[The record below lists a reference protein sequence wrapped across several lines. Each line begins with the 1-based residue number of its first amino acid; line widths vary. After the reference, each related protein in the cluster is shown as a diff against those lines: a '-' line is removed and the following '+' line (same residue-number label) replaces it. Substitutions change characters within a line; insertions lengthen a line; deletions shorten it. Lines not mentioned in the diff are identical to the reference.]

1 MAEQLELFPELE
13 KPQPPRAEVQLIDY
27 TGAGAADPARHAANL
42 LVFTK
47 QTRLEMKPG
56 LLDDIAAWSEERIMT
71 ELEYMANTIPSSW
84 EFVEY
89 KFLINNV
96 TRGFTHQFVRTRTAS
111 YAQQTMR
118 VLNVNGWTYGTGP
131 SIPSREDIH
140 KDDEADGTWLS
151 DEERERAGLYHQA
164 MNGIASIYDTLI
176 EKGAKI
182 EDARGV
188 LPTNIHTNIVA
199 KFDLRTMADTARKR
213 ASGRTQGEYREV
225 MEAMKAEVMR
235 VHPWA
240 RLFFERTFDLAAS
253 ELELKVRAIDGLSDE
268 QKTNLVKLIDQ
279 MRMTA

>member
-1 MAEQLELFPELE
+1 M
-13 KPQPPRAEVQLIDY
+13 EVKLIDY
-27 TGAGAADPARHAANL
+27 TGAGAADPARHAANV

-47 QTRLEMKPG
+47 QTRLEMNAG
-56 LLDDIAAWSEERIMT
+56 LMDDIAAWPEEKIME
-71 ELEYMANTIPSSW
+71 ELRYMANTIPSSW

-89 KFLINNV
+89 KFLINAV

-131 SIPSREDIH
+131 TVEEDPERNAEYAACMDSI
-140 KDDEADGTWLS
+140 
-151 DEERERAGLYHQA
+151 AGVYEKLIA
-164 MNGIASIYDTLI
+164 M
-176 EKGAKI
+176 GAKI

-199 KFDLRTMADTARKR
+199 KFDLRTLADTARKR
-213 ASGRTQGEYREV
+213 ASSRTQGEYRDV
-225 MEAMKAEVMR
+225 MEAMLAEVIR

-240 RLFFERTFDLAAS
+240 EMFIARTFDKAAA
-253 ELELKVRAIDGLSDE
+253 ELEDRIKALCKQLRTGDVIS
-268 QKTNLVKLIDQ
+268 TNLIKLIDQ

>member
-1 MAEQLELFPELE
+1 MTSQLELFPELE
-13 KPQPPRAEVQLIDY
+13 RPELPRAEVQLIDY

-56 LLDDIAAWSEERIMT
+56 LLEDIAAWPEDRILA
-71 ELEYMANTIPSSW
+71 ELAYMANTIPSSW

-118 VLNVNGWTYGTGP
+118 VLNVGGWTYGTGP
-131 SIPSREDIH
+131 TVADN
-140 KDDEADGTWLS
+140 DERKAEYADCMK
-151 DEERERAGLYHQA
+151 R
-164 MNGIASIYDTLI
+164 IASTYDDLI
-176 EKGAKI
+176 AMGAKI

-199 KFDLRTMADTARKR
+199 KFDLRIMADTARKR

-225 MEAMKAEVMR
+225 MDLMKAEVMR

-253 ELELKVRAIDGLSDE
+253 DLEAKVRAIDGLSEE
-268 QKTNLVKLIDQ
+268 QKTNMVKLIDQ

>member
-1 MAEQLELFPELE
+1 M
-13 KPQPPRAEVQLIDY
+13 KVTMIDY

-47 QTRLEMKPG
+47 NTRLEMRAG
-56 LLDDIAAWSEERIMT
+56 LLDDIASWPDERINE

-89 KFLINNV
+89 KFLIEDV
-96 TRGFTHQFVRTRTAS
+96 TRGFTHQFVRTRTGS

-118 VLNVNGWTYGTGP
+118 VLNKKGWTYGTGP
-131 SIPSREDIH
+131 TIKRNYEKGED
-140 KDDEADGTWLS
+140 
-151 DEERERAGLYHQA
+151 GLYAEGVYDDCMDQ
-164 MNGIASIYDTLI
+164 IAKAYDNLI
-176 EKGAKI
+176 DMGAKI

-213 ASGRTQGEYREV
+213 ASSRTQGEYRDV
-225 MEAMKAEVMR
+225 MDAMKAEVMR

-240 RLFFERTFDLAAS
+240 RLFFERSFDKAAG
-253 ELELKVRAIDGLSDE
+253 ELEQEIIGLAMQGAIEGSR
-268 QKTNLVKLIDQ
+268 KTDLIKLIDQ